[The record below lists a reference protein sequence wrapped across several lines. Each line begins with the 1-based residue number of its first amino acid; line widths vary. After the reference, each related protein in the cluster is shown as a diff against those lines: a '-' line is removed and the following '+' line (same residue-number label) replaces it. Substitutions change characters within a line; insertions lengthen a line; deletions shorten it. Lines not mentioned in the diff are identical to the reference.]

1 MTQVHTPDEHIS
13 LDDLERLVR
22 LVEVLVRKAPE
33 YAHAR
38 S

>member
-1 MTQVHTPDEHIS
+1 
-13 LDDLERLVR
+13 LDDLELLVQ